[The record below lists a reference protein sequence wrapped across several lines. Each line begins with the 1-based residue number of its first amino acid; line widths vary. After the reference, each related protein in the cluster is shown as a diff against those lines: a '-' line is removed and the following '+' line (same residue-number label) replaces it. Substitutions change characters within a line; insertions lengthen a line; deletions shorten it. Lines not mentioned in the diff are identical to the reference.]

1 MKGVKKAGR
10 KESPSR
16 EKTYDGPRYIKLYDS
31 GSEYTVDENDEGP
44 TFAHLKNI
52 KICNEEKKKT
62 LSKICCTKNYLFV
75 GTCSVFSQVRVF
87 NYTNL
92 VNSKK
97 ESEDLSS
104 TSVEGYNKRT
114 SEGQGKKNKKEEA
127 RGQNK
132 HCEAFIS
139 LCDIYRKSKF
149 YTAKGDSR
157 NDNMLSIDLFHNSVN
172 RKSVKRSNSV
182 QKKVPQGHSPNEANV
197 KEVAPKG
204 ERSASGNV
212 VKEEREKKKENNPT
226 LINLKDKLMN
236 FNQKGLLELSDNEAT
251 FREEYLYYDNF
262 AGIPPPKKDT
272 HPIRITN
279 EMREEERNKREKEEE
294 MEKKKK
300 IEEENLRN
308 EQLAKNGCYLNK
320 DMLEINVDVIKRK
333 TIQVNNLL
341 EYIGAFVNVS
351 SPIILMKTNR
361 EENILSVLTFGGDV
375 YSYDIS
381 EHSLKQLREKRIK
394 KIEFFSNIENYFIEQ
409 EKNNT
414 SNEFLEEDFSEE
426 VTASALSLSK
436 SHFTNSVK
444 YFDFLP
450 DDKTLICVGL
460 NKDYFLSFI
469 NCQNGKKII
478 YHKKIK
484 VKKPSHSVALNSNKM
499 SKDKM
504 LPTLMHDFSYVYVE
518 REKKIFNG
526 EIGNYVY
533 IGSTCGYLVFI
544 FLGDKFLRFVNNLL
558 TSDQVR
564 SGSLFTYHEGTD
576 ESEWADESKWADE
589 SEWAKT
595 VAQCVLGNV
604 DDVYT
609 VRKDELYAFFGDEHN
624 VGSGTKMNGNDHQG
638 GNVGGNQSGNVGG
651 SLSNTANRSS
661 DQGAPPD
668 NPKEN
673 IFKEADHNS
682 FSYAFYIAK
691 NVKINSIISLSTHKN
706 DHIHLIVGLND
717 GRLLDFLFRISPHF
731 TPTSSITSCGYYPA
745 LSQNCSEKNSS
756 HNKPPKN
763 GDTEGAADNPPS
775 PIENIHFI
783 QESEKELY
791 DFTGLHKSSRISK
804 INLYQSGSQHSL
816 VFINSNVKRIRE
828 MSDKK
833 FYTTYVL
840 NVCSK
845 QISILH
851 EHLAYIIDSCVCSHF
866 YFCLDDNNT
875 VAVFASSRE
884 R

>member
-1 MKGVKKAGR
+1 MKEAKKVGLKAL
-10 KESPSR
+10 PNQ
-16 EKTYDGPRYIKLYDS
+16 EKTYDDPRFIKLYDS
-31 GSEYTVDENDEGP
+31 GSEYTMDENDEGP

-75 GTCSVFSQVRVF
+75 GTCSVFNQVRVF
-87 NYTNL
+87 NYNNL
-92 VNSKK
+92 INSKK

-104 TSVEGYNKRT
+104 IPIVGDNKQT
-114 SEGQGKKNKKEEA
+114 SEGQSKKNKKEEP
-127 RGQNK
+127 RGLNN
-132 HCEAFIS
+132 HGEAFIS

-149 YTAKGDSR
+149 YTAKQDYSK
-157 NDNMLSIDLFHNSVN
+157 DNMLSIDLFQNKIN
-172 RKSVKRSNSV
+172 RKNVKRSNSV
-182 QKKVPQGHSPNEANV
+182 HKKVHQGHSTNEANS
-197 KEVAPKG
+197 KEIAPKG
-204 ERSASGNV
+204 ERNISDNI
-212 VKEEREKKKENNPT
+212 VKEEKQKKKENKST
-226 LINLKDKLMN
+226 QIDLKDKVMN
-236 FNQKGLLELSDNEAT
+236 FNQKGYLELSDNETT

-262 AGIPPPKKDT
+262 AGIPPQKKDI

-300 IEEENLRN
+300 IDEENLRN

-320 DMLEINVDVIKRK
+320 DMLEINIDVIKRK
-333 TIQVNNLL
+333 TTQVNNLL

-351 SPIILMKTNR
+351 SPIIVMKTNR

-375 YSYDIS
+375 YSYDIC

-394 KIEFFSNIENYFIEQ
+394 KIEFFSNIENYFMEQ

-450 DDKTLICVGL
+450 DDKTLICVGQ

-469 NCQNGKKII
+469 NCHNGKKII

-484 VKKPSHSVALNSNKM
+484 VKKLIHNVVLNSNKM

-518 REKKIFNG
+518 REKKNFNG

-533 IGSTCGYLVFI
+533 IGSSCGYLVFI
-544 FLGDKFLRFVNNLL
+544 FLGDKFQRFVNNLL
-558 TSDQVR
+558 TNDQVR
-564 SGSLFTYHEGTD
+564 SGSLFTYDEGVD
-576 ESEWADESKWADE
+576 ENVWADEN
-589 SEWAKT
+589 EWAKIVT
-595 VAQCVLGNV
+595 QSVLGNV

-609 VRKDELYAFFGDEHN
+609 VRKDELYALYGDEHN
-624 VGSGTKMNGNDHQG
+624 VGSSTKMNGN
-638 GNVGGNQSGNVGG
+638 GNLSGNVDDNLRGNIGG
-651 SLSNTANRSS
+651 SLSNTAHRPS

-682 FSYAFYIAK
+682 FSYALCIAK
-691 NVKINSIISLSTHKN
+691 NVKINSIISLNTHKN
-706 DHIHLIVGLND
+706 EYIHLIVGLND

-731 TPTSSITSCGYYPA
+731 TPTSSSITSCGYYPA
-745 LSQNCSEKNSS
+745 LSQNCSEKNPS
-756 HNKPPKN
+756 HNKSQRN
-763 GDTEGAADNPPS
+763 GNTECAEDNPS
-775 PIENIHFI
+775 SRIDNINFI

-804 INLYQSGSQHSL
+804 INLYQSGSQHFL
-816 VFINSNVKRIRE
+816 VFINSNVKKIRE

-840 NVCSK
+840 NM
-845 QISILH
+845 
-851 EHLAYIIDSCVCSHF
+851 Y
-866 YFCLDDNNT
+866 
-875 VAVFASSRE
+875 
-884 R
+884 

>member
-1 MKGVKKAGR
+1 MKGAKKAGR
-10 KESPSR
+10 KASPNQ
-16 EKTYDGPRYIKLYDS
+16 EKPYGDQSFMKLYDS
-31 GSEYTVDENDEGP
+31 GSEYTMDNNDGGP

-52 KICNEEKKKT
+52 KICNEDKKKT

-75 GTCSVFSQVRVF
+75 GSSSLFSQVRVF

-92 VNSKK
+92 INSKK
-97 ESEDLSS
+97 ESEDLGSIPIKGDN
-104 TSVEGYNKRT
+104 TQT
-114 SEGQGKKNKKEEA
+114 SEGQSKKNKKEEPC
-127 RGQNK
+127 GQNT
-132 HCEAFIS
+132 HGEAFIS

-149 YTAKGDSR
+149 YTAKRDYSK
-157 NDNMLSIDLFHNSVN
+157 DNMLSIDLFQNKIN
-172 RKSVKRSNSV
+172 RKNVKRSDSV
-182 QKKVPQGHSPNEANV
+182 HKKVHQGHSTNEANS
-197 KEVAPKG
+197 KEIAPKG
-204 ERSASGNV
+204 ERDISDNI
-212 VKEEREKKKENNPT
+212 VKEEKEKKKEKKPT
-226 LINLKDKLMN
+226 QIDLKDKLMN
-236 FNQKGLLELSDNEAT
+236 FNQKGYLELSDNETT

-262 AGIPPPKKDT
+262 AGITPPKKDI

-279 EMREEERNKREKEEE
+279 EMRENERIKREKEEE

-300 IEEENLRN
+300 IDEENWRN
-308 EQLAKNGCYLNK
+308 EQLAKNGFYLNK

-333 TIQVNNLL
+333 TTQVNNLL

-351 SPIILMKTNR
+351 SPIILMKTNG

-394 KIEFFSNIENYFIEQ
+394 KIEFFSNIENYFIQQ

-426 VTASALSLSK
+426 VTASPLSLSK

-450 DDKTLICVGL
+450 DDKTLICVGQ

-469 NCQNGKKII
+469 NCHNGKKII

-484 VKKPSHSVALNSNKM
+484 VKKPNHNIALNSNKM

-504 LPTLMHDFSYVYVE
+504 LPTLMHDFSYLYVE
-518 REKKIFNG
+518 REKKNFNG

-533 IGSTCGYLVFI
+533 IGSSCGYLVFI

-558 TSDQVR
+558 IDDHVR
-564 SGSLFTYHEGTD
+564 SGSLFTYDEGSD
-576 ESEWADESKWADE
+576 EK
-589 SEWAKT
+589 EWAKIVT
-595 VAQCVLGNV
+595 QSVLGNV

-609 VRKDELYAFFGDEHN
+609 VRKDQLCALFGDEHN
-624 VGSGTKMNGNDHQG
+624 LGSGTKMNMNGSRSGNLDDNLH
-638 GNVGGNQSGNVGG
+638 GNVGGN
-651 SLSNTANRSS
+651 LSSTAHRPS
-661 DQGAPPD
+661 DQGTPAD

-682 FSYAFYIAK
+682 FSYAFCIAK
-691 NVKINSIISLSTHKN
+691 NVKINSIISLNTHKN
-706 DHIHLIVGLND
+706 EHIHLIVGLND

-731 TPTSSITSCGYYPA
+731 TPTSSSITSCGYYPT
-745 LSQNCSEKNSS
+745 LSQNCSENKSS
-756 HNKPPKN
+756 YNKSQRN
-763 GDTEGAADNPPS
+763 GNTECAADNPS
-775 PIENIHFI
+775 SRIDNINFI
-783 QESEKELY
+783 QENEKELY
-791 DFTGLHKSSRISK
+791 DFTGLHKSSKISK
-804 INLYQSGSQHSL
+804 INLYQSDSQHVL
-816 VFINSNVKRIRE
+816 LFINSNMKRIRE
-828 MSDKK
+828 VSDKK

-840 NVCSK
+840 NMYSK

-851 EHLAYIIDSCVCSHF
+851 EHLAYIIDSCASSHF

-875 VAVFASSRE
+875 IAVFDSTRE